1 MRHETLNIFRVS
13 KPQLSFSCV
22 FGSCVFYNLVGNE
35 NESAFTEAL
44 RNTVP
49 FLQSKMEAGSTI
61 NEFEDKY
68 DGKVTCLN
76 AFLF

>member
-1 MRHETLNIFRVS
+1 MKNWSERAAS
-13 KPQLSFSCV
+13 SFK
-22 FGSCVFYNLVGNE
+22 

>member
-1 MRHETLNIFRVS
+1 MRHETLNIFGVS
-13 KPQLSFSCV
+13 KPQLSFSA
-22 FGSCVFYNLVGNE
+22 FSGLVFYLVRNE